1 MSQII
6 GGLCVFVSP
15 VSLELIHNR
24 RKRLSKMQV
33 AFSTNFKSWTTATAT
48 LESLF
53 LLTLMLLCVGFSVC
67 CVTVLEMV
75 SRETEQHQNGLLNV
89 SVTKTVG
96 EALSNESQNSLVSQI
111 RNKFNK
117 LLV

>member
-24 RKRLSKMQV
+24 RKMLSKMQV
-33 AFSTNFKSWTTATAT
+33 AFSTNFKSWNR
-48 LESLF
+48 LLLLQHLNHCFF
-53 LLTLMLLCVGFSVC
+53 LRECFSVWAFLC
-67 CVTVLEMV
+67 AVLETVNM
-75 SRETEQHQNGLLNV
+75 EIEQHQNGLLNV